1 MQVARCFIPNSLQ
14 QSIIFKS
21 KKSPTIWF
29 ESRKT
34 PEMGVFESKIRVFP
48 PIDDGVNCVVNV
60 LGFTYASFWLK
71 IVGENAEMVKKN

>member
-1 MQVARCFIPNSLQ
+1 
-14 QSIIFKS
+14 
-21 KKSPTIWF
+21 
-29 ESRKT
+29 
-34 PEMGVFESKIRVFP
+34 MGVFESKIRVFP